1 MNLMTHIPNSN
12 NAVRWVPDEE
22 AATFISNQN
31 SNGPLRWLRQILLAF
46 RIFEFVEEFKS
57 AIM

>member
-1 MNLMTHIPNSN
+1 MTHIPNSN